1 MESKDELKEINIKNR
16 TCCNFD
22 DVMKARDIDS
32 GNILWEEK
40 IYKNN
45 LIYDNSH
52 KIFMGSKPLRI
63 WFDKIEGFIKIYD
76 GIRYLVILDHSW
88 FDEICDINKYLMSE
102 KNSITDSI
110 NCNVARIRIDFI
122 ILYLYKKYWLFIMF

>member
-1 MESKDELKEINIKNR
+1 
-16 TCCNFD
+16 
-22 DVMKARDIDS
+22 
-32 GNILWEEK
+32 
-40 IYKNN
+40 
-45 LIYDNSH
+45 
-52 KIFMGSKPLRI
+52 MGSKPLRI

-122 ILYLYKKYWLFIMF
+122 ILYLYKKY